1 MAPRLLLDSPSVAIV
16 FATRGKSW
24 FTKLGDFMKRRRTGF
39 RNFFYSFLL
48 VSSFALPG
56 NAQEQERKVIKKV
69 EAQYPS
75 ILRRRGIGGTVRL
88 RVVVKADGTVKD
100 VDILGGNA
108 ALADSAVEA
117 VRQWKF
123 APANAESTVSVS
135 VKFDPNS

>member
-1 MAPRLLLDSPSVAIV
+1 
-16 FATRGKSW
+16 
-24 FTKLGDFMKRRRTGF
+24 MKKPRTGF
-39 RNFFYSFLL
+39 RNLFYGFLL
-48 VSSFALPG
+48 IFPLVLPG
-56 NAQEQERKVIKKV
+56 RAQDTERKVIKKV

-123 APANAESTVSVS
+123 APASAESTVSVS